1 MFSPNM
7 LKTFQ
12 TCPQK
17 YWLKYIEGISVP
29 QKASFFEKGKKI
41 HALANYYLRGDDIS
55 KLEKTL
61 STEEQKLWEKLKNNE
76 YFQMNYVNSEYN
88 LSCKVGEYWV
98 GGRLDAVV
106 KNNLLSC
113 PPHPCPPPQRG
124 EGACHDCLSTAQS
137 FNSSTKNP
145 TPTPTLPLGEG
156 DCDDSPSTHL
166 VFNPSTYISEFP
178 QSPQP
183 DKNLSTFQPFNLS
196 TDNNLPSYSQSSFSN
211 GTQYFILDYKTG
223 SIPKNPE
230 YDFQTMV
237 YLLCLY
243 KLNRHSEAIDSENL
257 NSAHNDSEPK
267 NLITFVYIDL
277 KNNQNHIINL
287 TSEKIEEYEQA
298 IIKIC
303 DEITNFTPQE
313 DIKHSKKCDFC
324 EYRKICNII

>member
-12 TCPQK
+12 TCPHK
-17 YWLKYIEGISVP
+17 YWLKYVEGISVP

-61 STEEQKLWEKLKNNE
+61 SSEEQKLWEKLKNNE
-76 YFQMNYVNSEYN
+76 YFQMSYVNSEYN

-106 KNNLLSC
+106 KNNFNPS
-113 PPHPCPPPQRG
+113 PQPSPSRG
-124 EGACHDCLSTAQS
+124 EGACDDSLSTAQS

-156 DCDDSPSTHL
+156 VCDDS
-166 VFNPSTYISEFP
+166 
-178 QSPQP
+178 
-183 DKNLSTFQPFNLS
+183 LS
-196 TDNNLPSYSQSSFSN
+196 
-211 GTQYFILDYKTG
+211 ILDYKTG

-243 KLNRHSEAIDSENL
+243 KLNCHSEAIDSKIL
-257 NSAHNDSEPK
+257 RFAQNDREPK
-267 NLITFVYIDL
+267 NLINFVYIDL
-277 KNNQNHIINL
+277 KNNQNHIIKL
-287 TSEKIEEYEQA
+287 TPEKVEEYEQA

-313 DIKHSKKCDFC
+313 NIQHSKMCEFC
-324 EYRKICNII
+324 EYRKICM